1 MYVLQDTNTGYYL
14 VGDVPLRGERK
25 GERVLYFDREPRGC
39 RWMTRKGAEAALER
53 ICQATK
59 TQPEGMAESMIVVEV
74 R

>member
-25 GERVLYFDREPRGC
+25 GERVLYFDRAPRNQ

-53 ICQATK
+53 IRKAAK
-59 TQPEGMAESMIVVEV
+59 TQPEGIAESMIVVEV